1 MIQKQDAEERVYY
14 DDMETKVT
22 ASFVAGHKKI
32 ILPVER
38 ISDVIVT
45 HKAFSMYIC
54 FTLCLCVILIFCMAP
69 FLPALFGFSLPIDK
83 IWFYFIPVFCAGCI
97 WFRFIYE
104 HYVELYVRLDD
115 GKDYLLRVITLG
127 RRTIL
132 YDIADA
138 IRSALSD
145 YRARSEEEASRD
157 TDSLKLRRLRSM
169 LMQSELDM
177 TPELQQL
184 LKTKPQSH
192 QTPLHFPETPCQSK
206 QSGNS

>member
-1 MIQKQDAEERVYY
+1 MFFMMQKQDTEERVYY

-22 ASFVAGHKKI
+22 ASFVTGHKKI

-38 ISDVIVT
+38 ITDVIVT
-45 HKAFSMYIC
+45 HKAYSMYFC
-54 FTLCLCVILIFCMAP
+54 FTLCLCVILAFCLSP
-69 FLPALFGFSLPIDK
+69 FLPSFFGISISIER

-115 GKDYLLRVITLG
+115 RKSYLLRVITLG

-145 YRARSEEEASRD
+145 YHSRTEEEAARE
-157 TDSLKLRRLRSM
+157 TETLKLRRLRTTM
-169 LMQSELDM
+169 IQSELEM

-184 LKTKPQSH
+184 LKIKS
-192 QTPLHFPETPCQSK
+192 
-206 QSGNS
+206 

>member
-1 MIQKQDAEERVYY
+1 MMQKQDTEERVYY

-22 ASFVAGHKKI
+22 ASFVTGHKKI

-38 ISDVIVT
+38 ITDVIVT
-45 HKAFSMYIC
+45 HKAYSMYIC
-54 FTLCLCVILIFCMAP
+54 FMLCLCAILAFCLAP
-69 FLPALFGFSLPIDK
+69 FLPSLLGINISIDR

-104 HYVELYVRLDD
+104 HYVELYVRLDYR
-115 GKDYLLRVITLG
+115 KNYLLRVITLG
-127 RRTIL
+127 KRTVL

-145 YRARSEEEASRD
+145 YRSRTEEEAARE
-157 TDSLKLRRLRSM
+157 TETLKLRRLRTMMS
-169 LMQSELDM
+169 QSELEM

-184 LKTKPQSH
+184 LKIKP
-192 QTPLHFPETPCQSK
+192 
-206 QSGNS
+206 

>member
-1 MIQKQDAEERVYY
+1 MIQKQDTEERVYY

-22 ASFVAGHKKI
+22 ASFVAGHRKI
-32 ILPVER
+32 ILPMER
-38 ISDVIVT
+38 ITDVIVT
-45 HKAFSMYIC
+45 HKAYSMYLC
-54 FTLCLCVILIFCMAP
+54 FTLCLCAILAFCLAP
-69 FLPALFGFSLPIDK
+69 FLPSLLGVSIPIDR
-83 IWFYFIPVFCAGCI
+83 IWFFFVPVFCAGCI

-104 HYVELYVRLDD
+104 HYVELYIRLDD
-115 GKDYLLRVITLG
+115 GKNYLLRVITLG

-145 YRARSEEEASRD
+145 YRSRSREEAERD

-169 LMQSELDM
+169 MMQSELDM

-184 LKTKPQSH
+184 LKIKP
-192 QTPLHFPETPCQSK
+192 
-206 QSGNS
+206 

>member
-1 MIQKQDAEERVYY
+1 MKKQDAEERVYY

-38 ISDVIVT
+38 ITDVIVT
-45 HKAFSMYIC
+45 HKAFSMYLC
-54 FTLCLCVILIFCMAP
+54 FTLCLCVILVFCLAP
-69 FLPALFGFSLPIDK
+69 FLPPVFGFTLPIDK
-83 IWFYFIPVFCAGCI
+83 VWFFFVPVFGAGCI

-104 HYVELYVRLDD
+104 NYVELYIRLDD
-115 GKDYLLRVITLG
+115 GKNYLLRVITLG
-127 RRTIL
+127 KRTVL

-145 YRARSEEEASRD
+145 YRSRSEEEAARE

-169 LMQSELDM
+169 VIQSEVEM
-177 TPELQQL
+177 TPELQKL
-184 LKTKPQSH
+184 VETKPKIRKKPSQAV
-192 QTPLHFPETPCQSK
+192 
-206 QSGNS
+206 